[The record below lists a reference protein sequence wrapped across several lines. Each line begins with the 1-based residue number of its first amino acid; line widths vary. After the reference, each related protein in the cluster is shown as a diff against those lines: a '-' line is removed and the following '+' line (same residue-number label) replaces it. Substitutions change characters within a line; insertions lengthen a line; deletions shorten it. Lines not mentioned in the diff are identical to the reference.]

1 MQAEERTMTTTTQC
15 NRDEEE
21 TTISRRKRPKQRQPH
36 VRVKPSLAELRQR
49 YRAKLEANVI
59 ASVSTPDPDD
69 VEASEI
75 RARIQRRKALAE
87 GTAVDNRVIEVNAGR
102 DDGQTDSPQFH
113 TLKELAEWTS
123 RQRASQGGTGN
134 DTVPEQAGSVSIGE
148 RRPSLAL
155 IREKFRSRPAATTAE
170 QPSYQ
175 QTELQK
181 ATAEWLGEVNW
192 NLAMTL
198 TFRGKRGTSHALATS
213 LYGRFL
219 PRLREIV
226 GRNGAR
232 NYRIP
237 MAPIIEGS
245 NEQLRERGVVGTD
258 GREATHIHVLL
269 RVRGDDPLKYKDAI
283 ASAWR
288 ATNRRCGDPKVS
300 CPNSDKWYLPL
311 RDSEARERMTGYF
324 LKHQAADTLGLL
336 VPYVHLD

>member
-1 MQAEERTMTTTTQC
+1 MTTTTQC

-21 TTISRRKRPKQRQPH
+21 TISRRKWPKQPQPE
-36 VRVKPSLAELRQR
+36 VRTKPSLAEMR
-49 YRAKLEANVI
+49 E
-59 ASVSTPDPDD
+59 
-69 VEASEI
+69 
-75 RARIQRRKALAE
+75 RARIQREANGNAAAPAPELEDEEDSRIAASIRRRFE
-87 GTAVDNRVIEVNAGR
+87 PDPAVVSEDGLIVVNAGR
-102 DDGQTDSPQFH
+102 EQAQADVPQLR
-113 TLKELAEWTS
+113 TMSELAEWTS
-123 RQRASQGGTGN
+123 RQRASQDSAGN
-134 DTVPEQAGSVSIGE
+134 DTVPEQTSSVSIGD

-181 ATAEWLGEVNW
+181 AAAEWLGEVNW

-219 PRLREIV
+219 PRLREIL

-300 CPNSDKWYLPL
+300 CPNSNDWYLPI
-311 RDSEARERMTGYF
+311 RDTQRREALTGYF

-336 VPYVHLD
+336 VQYVHLD